1 MQYVLKQKL
10 VSLGNN
16 FTIKDVEGHDAFQ
29 VKGQLVSLGDKLSFQ
44 DLEGNELVYIE
55 QKVFNWV
62 ATYEIWRD
70 GRMVADVRRD
80 LFSFRRHRFTVDAP
94 GPDDLEAVGDFL
106 DFEYVVN
113 RGDRKIATITRQLF
127 HLSDTYW
134 VQIDDEEKDPV
145 LVLAIAVVLEVV
157 CHHRHNY

>member
-1 MQYVLKQKL
+1 MQYTLKQKL

-16 FTIKDVEGHDAFQ
+16 FTIKDIDGRDAFQ
-29 VKGQLVSLGDKLSFQ
+29 VKGALASLGDKLSFQ
-44 DLEGNELVYIE
+44 DLDGNELVYIE

-70 GRMVADVRRD
+70 GKLLADVRRD
-80 LFSFRRHRFTVDAP
+80 LFSFRRHRFTVDTP
-94 GPDDLEAVGDFL
+94 GPNDLEAVGDFL
-106 DFEYVVN
+106 NFEYVVN
-113 RGDRKIATITRQLF
+113 RGDRKIATITRQVF

-134 VQIDDEEKDPV
+134 VQIEDDERDPV

>member
-29 VKGQLVSLGDKLSFQ
+29 VKGELMSLGDKLSFQ
-44 DLEGNELVYIE
+44 DLDGNELIYIE

-62 ATYEIWRD
+62 GTYEIWRN
-70 GRMVADVRRD
+70 GKMLADVKRD

-106 DFEYVVN
+106 NFEYIVN

-134 VQIDDEEKDPV
+134 VQIDDDETDHV
-145 LVLAIAVVLEVV
+145 LVLAIAVIIEVV

>member
-1 MQYVLKQKL
+1 MEYTLKQKL

-16 FTIKDVEGHDAFQ
+16 FTIKDVEGRDAFQ
-29 VKGQLVSLGDKLSFQ
+29 VKGALASLGDKLSFQ
-44 DLEGNELVYIE
+44 DLDGNELVYIE

-70 GRMVADVRRD
+70 GKKAADVSRD
-80 LFSFRRHRFTVDAP
+80 LFSFRRHRFSVDTP

-106 DFEYVVN
+106 NFEYVVN
-113 RGDRKIATITRQLF
+113 RGERKIATITRQLF

-134 VQIDDEEKDPV
+134 VQIEDEERDPV
-145 LVLAIAVVLEVV
+145 LVLAIAVVIEVI
-157 CHHRHNY
+157 CH